1 MINIVI
7 PAAGNGSRFKYNYA
21 MPKPLIPING
31 VPMITR
37 AIRSLNIQAQFH
49 FVLRDNEFLQAT
61 IEAISLEVNNPNIVK
76 VSSATQ
82 GAAASVLL
90 LEDYIDSSSELIV
103 ANCDQI
109 MKWDSESALQAM
121 RRYDGAVV
129 TYNDTNPKNS
139 FARVI
144 DGLVEE
150 IKEKEVI
157 GNIALTGIHYWAK
170 AGYFF
175 DSAKRMIER
184 NDRQNNEF
192 YVAPT
197 FNYLIN
203 DGLDIG
209 IYHIRKNEFFPV
221 GTPED
226 LESYLNENR

>member
-7 PAAGNGSRFKYNYA
+7 PAAGDGSRFKHHYA

-31 VPMITR
+31 IPMIAA
-37 AIRSLNIQAQFH
+37 AIKSLNIQARYH
-49 FVLRDNEFLQAT
+49 FVLKDNEYLQET
-61 IEAISLEVNNPNIVK
+61 IEAISTEITESNIIK
-76 VSSATQ
+76 VSSTTQ

-90 LEDYIDSSSELIV
+90 LEDHIDSSSELIV

-109 MKWDSESALQAM
+109 MKWDSVSALRAM
-121 RRYDGAVV
+121 RCYDGAVV
-129 TYNDTNPKNS
+129 TYKNTNPKNS

-184 NDRQNNEF
+184 DDRQDN
-192 YVAPT
+192 
-197 FNYLIN
+197 
-203 DGLDIG
+203 
-209 IYHIRKNEFFPV
+209 
-221 GTPED
+221 
-226 LESYLNENR
+226 